1 MHLEITIAL
10 NYLLQNLYN
19 KLPRRRVNLFGEELL
34 HQLKQKYNNHW
45 YPSNPVKGSAYRC
58 LKMTPTDPII
68 SIAANEVNINLND
81 IIENLPT
88 DLWIWIDPGE
98 VSYRIGNGGQVKILW
113 RGNGDNIWESVLH
126 AEHVLDDDVLGD
138 SGFYPLQQTIV
149 SSQQLPQQPQ
159 APAIP
164 LIAPTPQQQPQVP
177 TTKPPP
183 TMMTTA
189 AFAQTKFGS
198 TKLKTNNKRINSSGA
213 RQNMS
218 PTEFSNYI
226 KHKQQL
232 QQLALATAAPQHPQR
247 PRSLSP
253 NDYWSSTGLN
263 GSSFNINHHFD
274 YSYTPLFDPSS
285 VWGSANVMGHHG
297 NAGTPDL
304 LVS

>member
-45 YPSNPVKGSAYRC
+45 YPTNPVKGSAYRC
-58 LKMTPTDPII
+58 LKTPTDPII
-68 SIAANEVNINLND
+68 SIAANEVNINLSD

-113 RGNGDNIWESVLH
+113 KGNGDNIWESMLH
-126 AEHVLDDDVLGD
+126 MEHLFDDDIIGGGD
-138 SGFYPLQQTIV
+138 SGFYPIAVPNNQV
-149 SSQQLPQQPQ
+149 PQPQ
-159 APAIP
+159 PPIP
-164 LIAPTPQQQPQVP
+164 LIAPTPQPQVP
-177 TTKPPP
+177 TTKPQP

-198 TKLKTNNKRINSSGA
+198 TKLKTNNKRINSSA
-213 RQNMS
+213 TRQNMS

-232 QQLALATAAPQHPQR
+232 QQLALATAAPPPPR

-253 NDYWSSTGLN
+253 NDLWSTGGLTPSN
-263 GSSFNINHHFD
+263 GSSFNINNHID
-274 YSYTPLFDPSS
+274 YYTPLFDPSS
-285 VWGSANVMGHHG
+285 VWGSNMGHHG
-297 NAGTPDL
+297 AGTPDQL